1 MLRKLMYLFLI
12 LFFALASFAAYTTI
26 VTINKADSLVG
37 EPLGNLVKQLI
48 VPATPVILP
57 SSSTI
62 INQINDLTR
71 LETAAVDLE
80 KVITAERGSNNFL
93 WGMMGETMIFIAHG
107 RVVAGVDFAE
117 MNVEDMQV
125 VDPDTVM
132 LRLPPAKI
140 FDDLP
145 ALNNENSYVA
155 DRDTGFLVS
164 ADPQLESQVRREA
177 EMVLREAALASGVL
191 DTANYNAQQYM
202 LNFLQ
207 GLGFENV
214 IFTDEVPPTPMPYE
228 QEVPKGYVLVTV
240 TPSPP

>member
-12 LFFALASFAAYTTI
+12 IFFLLASFAAYTAI
-26 VTINKADSLVG
+26 VAVNKADNLIAQ
-37 EPLGNLVKQLI
+37 PLGNLVKELI

-62 INQINDLTR
+62 VNQINDLTR
-71 LETAAVDLE
+71 LETASVELE
-80 KVITAERGSNNFL
+80 KVVTAESGNNNFL

-107 RVVAGVDFAE
+107 KVIAGVDFSE
-117 MNVEDMQV
+117 MNKEDMQV

-145 ALNNENSYVA
+145 ALDNDKSYVA

-164 ADPQLESQVRREA
+164 ADPQLESQVRQEA
-177 EMVLREAALASGVL
+177 ESVLREEAYATGLL
-191 DTANYNAQQYM
+191 DLANYNAQQYM

-207 GLGFENV
+207 GLGFEQV
-214 IFTDEVPPTPMPYE
+214 IFTDDVPPTPVPYE

-240 TPSPP
+240 TPSP